1 MSLLRDVRRKPHDGE
16 LIALSAADPLNLL
29 GVITPEARVP
39 ALTGN
44 RVLYKDG
51 LPIAAYSGSEVRFLA
66 QLDPKAQWEDA
77 ERILRRH
84 VPAALADLA

>member
-1 MSLLRDVRRKPHDGE
+1 MRRKPHDGQF
-16 LIALSAADPLNLL
+16 IALSAADPLNLI

-51 LPIAAYSGSEVRFLA
+51 LPIAAYAGGEVRFLTE
-66 QLDPKAQWEDA
+66 LDQKSQWEA
-77 ERILRRH
+77 QNAILRRH
-84 VPAALADLA
+84 VPAVLADLV